1 MSWIIAV
8 GVVYAVLATV
18 ASRLAQDTAGDV
30 LASLLERFGDRLA
43 ALPVGWYVAAD
54 RAGKAA
60 DVATRGLVFVASTA
74 YMIVRPMI
82 TAFVTPATVLVS
94 MVFIDWRIA
103 AVLALSAIPV
113 VLTYRMISARL
124 STSVRAHSDTVT
136 ETSERI
142 VEYSRHQPALRA
154 VGDATIARGLIGE
167 ALGRQHA
174 ATRRAHLGAG
184 GATALFAGAVH
195 VCVVAIMVAGTW
207 KLLDGAVAVATFIG
221 LLVLT
226 VRFTDPIIHSGALG
240 GGLSAASDTL
250 DHLEELNDHPT
261 LPEPRHPATP
271 DDHTVRF
278 DDVVFSYGGPT
289 VLNGVSFTAPKH
301 TTTAIVGPSGAGKS
315 TIVRLLTRFYDPDRG
330 AVSIGDAALPDLGSQ
345 QVAALVAPVFQDVY
359 LFDGTI
365 TDNIRLGRPD
375 ASHAELA
382 DAAAKA
388 HVDRIVARLPDG
400 WNTRVGEGGALL
412 SGGERQRIAIA
423 RALLKD
429 APIVVL
435 DEATAALD
443 AENEEGVSRSIE
455 ALGRERTLIVI
466 AHRLQTI
473 RSADN
478 IVVLDGRGGVADQGT
493 HEELHAR
500 NDTYRRYWQSRR
512 SAAGWRLTDTT
523 TNRSKPS

>member
-1 MSWIIAV
+1 MLYETTIGSSPAN
-8 GVVYAVLATV
+8 
-18 ASRLAQDTAGDV
+18 
-30 LASLLERFGDRLA
+30 A
-43 ALPVGWYVAAD
+43 ARW
-54 RAGKAA
+54 
-60 DVATRGLVFVASTA
+60 
-74 YMIVRPMI
+74 
-82 TAFVTPATVLVS
+82 
-94 MVFIDWRIA
+94 
-103 AVLALSAIPV
+103 
-113 VLTYRMISARL
+113 
-124 STSVRAHSDTVT
+124 STSLTHAEVNSSIRVSALHNSMRPRAD
-136 ETSERI
+136 
-142 VEYSRHQPALRA
+142 
-154 VGDATIARGLIGE
+154 
-167 ALGRQHA
+167 
-174 ATRRAHLGAG
+174 
-184 GATALFAGAVH
+184 
-195 VCVVAIMVAGTW
+195 
-207 KLLDGAVAVATFIG
+207 
-221 LLVLT
+221 
-226 VRFTDPIIHSGALG
+226 
-240 GGLSAASDTL
+240 
-250 DHLEELNDHPT
+250 
-261 LPEPRHPATP
+261 
-271 DDHTVRF
+271 
-278 DDVVFSYGGPT
+278 
-289 VLNGVSFTAPKH
+289 
-301 TTTAIVGPSGAGKS
+301 
-315 TIVRLLTRFYDPDRG
+315 
-330 AVSIGDAALPDLGSQ
+330 ALPDLGSQ

-365 TDNIRLGRPD
+365 TANIRLGCPD
-375 ASHAELA
+375 ASDAELA

-478 IVVLDGRGGVADQGT
+478 IVVLDGHGGVADQGT

-523 TNRSKPS
+523 TNRSKRSEVVMRAQRFVTESLPISR